1 MCGFVGCFVPL
12 RIHAGDKF
20 TVKMRSKRLPVD
32 VDIGD
37 VDTGEQAAGEKM
49 HGSNTTAV
57 SEEKNA
63 IGPARCCHADSRRSA
78 HGQ

>member
-1 MCGFVGCFVPL
+1 MG
-12 RIHAGDKF
+12 IHAGDKF
-20 TVKMRSKRLPVD
+20 TVKMRSKRLSAE

-49 HGSNTTAV
+49 HGGNATAV
-57 SEEKNA
+57 SEGKNA
-63 IGPARCCHADSRRSA
+63 IGPAHCCDADGRRSA